1 MTERHKPTYKR
12 HPATGWVFP
21 REGFEWSDF
30 EAACRHPLSPK
41 DIVLMTYPKSGT
53 TWVQHMLYLLVRDM
67 VPVPEGRRLDSFVP
81 YLEKGGLDLL
91 RGLDLC
97 PQPIKTHLSFTV
109 MPWSE
114 KPRYVLVFRNPKDVC
129 VSLYHHVRGFSRYY
143 HFDDGCFDDFFE
155 EFMEGNV
162 DSGDYFDHLLSL
174 WSRRE
179 ESNVLVLTY
188 EELRADPHA
197 GARRLVDHVRR
208 SFPSD
213 WREPDLREL
222 VAASSFEAMKAQ
234 SPDKWS
240 STRPEGAPAF
250 IRKGQVGDWRNYLT
264 PQQNERLERKFHQR
278 LAGTGAEHLWPTEI
292 GLPAG
297 LESS

>member
-1 MTERHKPTYKR
+1 MTDRRLPAYKK
-12 HPATGWVFP
+12 HVTGWVAA
-21 REGFEWSDF
+21 RDGDWSDF
-30 EAACRHPLSPK
+30 EAACRYQPGSE
-41 DIVLMTYPKSGT
+41 DIILMTYPKSGT
-53 TWVQHMLYLLVRDM
+53 TWVQHMLHLMVHDM
-67 VPVPEGRRLDSFVP
+67 ALVPEGRRLDSFSP
-81 YLEKGGLDLL
+81 FLERGGIKLLPGLD
-91 RGLDLC
+91 RT
-97 PQPIKTHLSFTV
+97 PRPIKTHLSFAV
-109 MPWSE
+109 MPWSAV
-114 KPRYVLVFRNPKDVC
+114 PRYVCVLRNPKDVC
-129 VSLYHHVRGFSRYY
+129 VSLFHHVRGFPDY
-143 HFDDGCFDDFFE
+143 HFEDGSFADFFE
-155 EFMEGNV
+155 LFLDGEANC
-162 DSGDYFDHLLSL
+162 GDYFNHLLSL
-174 WSRRE
+174 WNRRLE
-179 ESNVLVLTY
+179 RNVLLLTY
-188 EELRADPHA
+188 EDLMADPLA

-240 STRPEGAPAF
+240 STRPEGAPGF

-264 PQQNERLERKFHQR
+264 PEQNERLERKFHQR